1 MQSSFRCRASML
13 VAAALVIAVPR
24 PAWSL
29 VGSGT
34 LEMAKRLAEIN
45 ATVDPALCYHM
56 NEARAEAIAALI
68 PTAPDAQKGPLRFQY
83 ANELL
88 NAGRTED
95 AIAELESL
103 LADIG
108 EAGTGPIPDPVRAIY
123 EILAVAYM
131 RLGEQENCVL
141 NHSSDSCL
149 FPIQGSGVHQLPR
162 GSRGAIAIYE
172 RLLATHPDDLQSR
185 YLLNLAHMTLGQ
197 YPDSVPE
204 AYRIPVDALSGDE
217 GAAFPR
223 FVDMA
228 TPSGVDVRG
237 LSGGC
242 CIEDFDGDGLLDI
255 FATAYGVGEQAH
267 LFHSRGN
274 GSFEDRTEAAGLV
287 GIIGGLNTLHADY
300 DNDGD
305 PDILILRGGW
315 LGKGGER
322 PCSLLRNDG
331 TGKFEDV
338 TFAAGILSERPT
350 QTASWADFDGDGW
363 LDLFIGNESRRDRTG
378 AIAQDYPCELYRNN
392 GDGTFT
398 DVAPE
403 LGLDLRQF
411 VKGVVWG
418 DVDGDGWSDLFVSVL
433 GGANLLYRNLAA
445 GEVSVEGA
453 GDAASGAE
461 ASSTSAGAGEASAA
475 FGRRF
480 EEVGKAAGVTEPFFS
495 FPTWFFDYDNDGD
508 LDLYVSGY
516 DLRRLGKVGEDYG
529 AELLGLESPGE
540 RPRLYRNRGD
550 GTFEDVSAASGLT
563 DVVYSMGS
571 NFGDIDTDG
580 FLDIYVGTGAPDF
593 RSIVPNKMYRNE
605 AGETFADVT
614 LPGGFGHVQK
624 GHGIAFAD
632 VDNDGDQDIYAVMGG
647 AYQGDVFQNA
657 LFQNPGF
664 GHSWV
669 TLVLEGTKV
678 NRSAIGASVTVH
690 ARDAEGAEHVFHR
703 IVCTGGSFGSSSL
716 QLEVGLGDA
725 TEVES
730 VVVVWPYPSHATE
743 VFEGLETGKRF
754 RLREGSG
761 AAMEMACEPFQLGA
775 SGGGEHDHHHHH

>member
-1 MQSSFRCRASML
+1 M
-13 VAAALVIAVPR
+13 V
-24 PAWSL
+24 
-29 VGSGT
+29 
-34 LEMAKRLAEIN
+34 ERLAEIYEH
-45 ATVDPALCYHM
+45 VDPALCYNM
-56 NEARAEAIAALI
+56 NEARAEAIAERIAA
-68 PTAPDAQKGPLRFQY
+68 APPEQKGPLRFQY

-103 LADIG
+103 LSDIG
-108 EAGTGPIPDPVRAIY
+108 VANTGPIPDQVRAIY

-162 GSRGAIAIYE
+162 GSRGAIEIYD
-172 RLLATHPDDLQSR
+172 RLLATRPDDLQSR

-197 YPDSVPE
+197 YPDSVPGE
-204 AYRIPVDALSGDE
+204 YLIPLHEMEGHA

-223 FVDMA
+223 FLDVA
-228 TPSGVDVRG
+228 TSAGVDVRG

-242 CIEDFDGDGLLDI
+242 CVDDFDGDGMIDI

-267 LFHSRGN
+267 FFHNAGD
-274 GSFEDRTEAAGLV
+274 GSFEDRTEAAGLL
-287 GIIGGLNTLHADY
+287 GIVGGLNALHADF
-300 DNDGD
+300 DNDGR

-315 LGKGGER
+315 LGMGGER
-322 PCSLLRNDG
+322 PCSLLRNLG
-331 TGKFEDV
+331 NGAFEDV

-363 LDLFIGNESRRDRTG
+363 LDLFIGNESRRDRNG
-378 AIAQDYPCELYRNN
+378 VLAQDYPCELYRNN

-398 DVAPE
+398 DVAPS
-403 LGLDLRQF
+403 LGLDLREF

-418 DVDGDGWSDLFVSVL
+418 DVDGDGWPDLYVSVL
-433 GGANLLYRNLAA
+433 GGENRLFRNLPADNGATGGVESNAESGAA
-445 GEVSVEGA
+445 GSNAESG
-453 GDAASGAE
+453 AASGA
-461 ASSTSAGAGEASAA
+461 AGSALSA

-480 EEVGKAAGVTEPFFS
+480 EEVGKLAGVTEPFFS
-495 FPTWFFDYDNDGD
+495 FPTWFFDYDNDSD
-508 LDLYVSGY
+508 LDLFVSGY
-516 DLRRLGKVGEDYG
+516 DLRRLGRVGEDYG

-550 GTFEDVSAASGLT
+550 GTFEDVSESVGLD

-580 FLDIYVGTGAPDF
+580 YLDIYVGTGAPDF

-605 AGETFADVT
+605 GGKFFADVT

-632 VDNDGDQDIYAVMGG
+632 VDNDGDQDVYAVMGG

-664 GHSWV
+664 DHAWV
-669 TLVLEGTKV
+669 TLVLEGTKS
-678 NRSAIGASVTVH
+678 NRSAIGASVSVH
-690 ARDAEGAEHVFHR
+690 TRDADGAEHMFHR

-716 QLEVGLGDA
+716 QLEVGLGDSSQI
-725 TEVES
+725 ES
-730 VVVVWPYPSHATE
+730 VDVVWPYPSHARETFGKLE
-743 VFEGLETGKRF
+743 IGNRYRLQEGTGEAVRMAYEPIP
-754 RLREGSG
+754 LGS
-761 AAMEMACEPFQLGA
+761 QT
-775 SGGGEHDHHHHH
+775 GGGHEHHHSD